1 MGGAENMLKRLI
13 EADAAS
19 MPNTAVVS
27 LRSLG
32 VIGKSLQNQGVKVHA
47 LHLLPTGFNIFPVMW
62 RLIKLI
68 RRLQPD
74 IVQTWMYH
82 ADLLGGV
89 AAYLGGCKNI
99 AWGIRT
105 FSLSDNS
112 KATVLIMK
120 ICAALSCWIP
130 KKIIFNSVL
139 ARQAH
144 IEAGYASK
152 GMIVIPNGFDFTQ
165 FSATQEQR
173 IALRLACD
181 FKEDELVVGCVGRFH
196 ADKGQDNFIKAAAIV
211 TKQYETI
218 RFLLVGR
225 DCDIKNTQLIDLL
238 NRYDLIERFV
248 LLGERN
254 DIPDCLA
261 AMDIFCMPS
270 RTEAFPNG
278 LGEAMTMGLPCVAT
292 SVGDTAVLTGDTVI
306 LVPPQNEQALAEG
319 LLQVIALP
327 VKLRL
332 QMGQVAR
339 ERVIN
344 EFSIVKAHA
353 RFDAVY
359 QQILENTKYHTHIN

>member
-13 EADAAS
+13 ETDSAS
-19 MPNTAVVS
+19 IPNTVVVS
-27 LRSLG
+27 LRDLG
-32 VIGKSLQNQGVKVHA
+32 VIGESLQNQGVQVHA
-47 LHLLPTGFNIFPVMW
+47 LHLLPTGFNIIPVMW

-68 RRLQPD
+68 RHLQPN

-89 AAYLGGCKNI
+89 AAYLAGCKNI

-105 FSLSDNS
+105 LSLSDNS
-112 KATVLIMK
+112 RATVLIMK
-120 ICAALSCWIP
+120 ICAALSCWVP

-144 IEAGYASK
+144 IDAGYAAK
-152 GMIVIPNGFDFTQ
+152 GMIVIPNGFNFTQ
-165 FSATQEQR
+165 FLATKEQR

-181 FKEDELVVGCVGRFH
+181 FKEDDLVVGCVGRFH

-211 TKQYETI
+211 VKHNPKI
-218 RFLLVGR
+218 KFLLVGR
-225 DCDIKNTQLIDLL
+225 DCDIKKTQLIDLL
-238 NRYDLIERFV
+238 RIYDLLERFV

-254 DIPDCLA
+254 DIPDCLS

-278 LGEAMTMGLPCVAT
+278 LGEAMSMGLPCVAT

-306 LVPPQNEQALAEG
+306 LVPSHNEQALAEG
-319 LLQVIALP
+319 LLQVIDLP
-327 VKLRL
+327 EKQRL

-344 EFSIVKAHA
+344 EFSIEKARA

-359 QQILENTKYHTHIN
+359 QQIHEKTK